1 MDISQKQLASLPVHV
16 LSAEI
21 AARRLSPVTL
31 IEAYIAR
38 IEALDEKL
46 HAFVEPF
53 IDDAR
58 LAAEAADKAI
68 RSGHSVGPLHGIP
81 VALKDLVELEGR
93 SITGGSLIWS
103 SRRAARTASLA
114 KKMIQAGMIVI
125 GRTHMVE
132 FALGGWGANPKMGT
146 PWNPWDLQTHR
157 IPGGSSSGSAVA
169 VAAGMAPWAIGTDT
183 GGSVRLPAAYC
194 GLTGLKPTA
203 GRISSHG
210 LMALSSTLDTAGVI
224 TRSVEDA
231 AAFYELLQGPDPLD
245 RNTQGRDGGDPHSN
259 LKRGVAGMK
268 FGKMPD
274 EEREAV
280 SADVLEAFDRAV
292 DVLANAG
299 ADIEPIRLPCRFDD
313 YADLS
318 ARIMLAEAYSEFGAF
333 AEDSSLDIDETVR
346 GRVLAGASVSARDY
360 LKALS
365 ERAVLKEQFS
375 AAFSGYDALLT
386 PTAAT
391 PAIPVAAI
399 APQSHPTRF
408 TRAANFLDLAALSVP
423 NGLSGEGL
431 PISLQIVC
439 RSFDEATA
447 LRIGWVYERATDWH
461 SRLPPVF

>member
-21 AARRLSPVTL
+21 AARRLSPVML
-31 IEAYIAR
+31 VEAYIAR

-103 SRRAARTASLA
+103 DRRAARTASLA

-125 GRTHMVE
+125 GRAHMVE

-231 AAFYELLQGPDPLD
+231 AVLYELLLD
-245 RNTQGRDGGDPHSN
+245 RNTQRDGGCDPRSN
-259 LKRGVAGMK
+259 LKRGIAGMK

-280 SADVLEAFDRAV
+280 AADVLEAFDRAV
-292 DVLANAG
+292 DVLADAG
-299 ADIEPIRLPCRFDD
+299 ADIQPIRLPCRFDD
-313 YADLS
+313 YADMS

-346 GRVLAGASVSARDY
+346 GRVLAGASLSARDY

-375 AAFSGYDALLT
+375 AAFSGFDALLT

-399 APQSHPTRF
+399 PPQSNPTRF
-408 TRAANFLDLAALSVP
+408 TRVANFLDLAALSVP

-431 PISLQIVC
+431 PIALQIVC
-439 RSFDEATA
+439 RGFDEATA
-447 LRIGWVYERATDWH
+447 LRIGWAYESATDWH